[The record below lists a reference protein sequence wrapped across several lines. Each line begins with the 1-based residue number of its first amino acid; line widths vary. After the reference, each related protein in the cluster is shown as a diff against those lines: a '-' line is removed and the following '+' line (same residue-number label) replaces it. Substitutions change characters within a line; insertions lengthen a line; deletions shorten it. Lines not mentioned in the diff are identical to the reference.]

1 MRYVGKDFPL
11 QDPTET
17 ADLTIDFSRH
27 PEWEKWDCI
36 LSVVTAV
43 SVVDGTDAGSAAR
56 ISGNPPTYCGS
67 VVTQRFA
74 NPVDAVKYKLT
85 ATIVTRRG
93 ETLALYSN
101 VTGQA

>member
-17 ADLTIDFSRH
+17 ADLTFDFSRH

-56 ISGNPPTYCGS
+56 ISGNS
-67 VVTQRFA
+67 ADLLRFGRDPA
-74 NPVDAVKYKLT
+74 FRQSGRRREIQTDRYDRDAK
-85 ATIVTRRG
+85 G
-93 ETLALYSN
+93 
-101 VTGQA
+101 